1 LFALSRSGG
10 ALGGG
15 ASGGARDVTRRPGFE
30 MQGDLGCFPPPL
42 LFQMMQ
48 LAGVD
53 GLLTLR
59 APHSTCQVWFQ
70 RGRLVFARG
79 GGQTGTLGEEL
90 VRRGLLDRDAC
101 EAAAAARRGR
111 RSGPRIGTI
120 LVERGAIQR
129 DDLESVL
136 RERIK
141 AAIVDAVEWSE
152 GRFTFEAGAQAL
164 DEDVLL
170 DVGLES
176 LLLECMT
183 RLDHARR
190 SPEAGERGES

>member
-1 LFALSRSGG
+1 
-10 ALGGG
+10 
-15 ASGGARDVTRRPGFE
+15 
-30 MQGDLGCFPPPL
+30 
-42 LFQMMQ
+42 MMQ
-48 LAGVD
+48 LGGVD

-59 APHSTCQVWFQ
+59 APYATCEVWFQ

-79 GGQTGTLGEEL
+79 GDQAGTLGDEL

-101 EAAAAARRGR
+101 ESAAALRRSRRG
-111 RSGPRIGTI
+111 GPRIGTI

-129 DDLESVL
+129 EDLEAVL

-141 AAIVDAVEWSE
+141 AAIYDAVEWKE
-152 GRFTFEAGAQAL
+152 GRFSFEAGALAL
-164 DEDVLL
+164 EEDVLL

-190 SPEAGERGES
+190 GPEAGERGES

>member
-1 LFALSRSGG
+1 
-10 ALGGG
+10 
-15 ASGGARDVTRRPGFE
+15 VTRRLPFE
-30 MQGDLGCFPPPL
+30 LQGDLGSFPPPL

-48 LAGVD
+48 LGGVD

-59 APHSTCQVWFQ
+59 APHATCEVWFQ
-70 RGRLVFARG
+70 HGRLVFARG
-79 GGQTGTLGEEL
+79 GDQTGTLGDEL
-90 VRRGLLDRDAC
+90 VRRGLLDREAC
-101 EAAAAARRGR
+101 EDAAKLRRRRGL
-111 RSGPRIGTI
+111 PRIGTI
-120 LVERGAIQR
+120 LVERGAIR
-129 DDLESVL
+129 REDLEAVL

-141 AAIVDAVEWSE
+141 AAIYDVVEWTE
-152 GRFTFEAGAQAL
+152 GRFTFEAGVQAL

-190 SPEAGERGES
+190 SPEAGERGAS

>member
-1 LFALSRSGG
+1 M
-10 ALGGG
+10 
-15 ASGGARDVTRRPGFE
+15 TRRPPFAL
-30 MQGDLGCFPPPL
+30 QGDLRCFPPPL

-48 LAGVD
+48 LGGLD

-59 APHSTCQVWFQ
+59 APYATCEVWFQ
-70 RGRLVFARG
+70 RGHLVFARG
-79 GGQTGTLGEEL
+79 GDQAGTLGDEL
-90 VRRGLLDRDAC
+90 VRRGLLDRKAC
-101 EAAAAARRGR
+101 ESAAALRRSRRG
-111 RSGPRIGTI
+111 GPRIGTI
-120 LVERGAIQR
+120 LVQRGAIGR
-129 DDLESVL
+129 EDLEAVL

-141 AAIVDAVEWSE
+141 AAIYDAVEWNE
-152 GRFTFEAGAQAL
+152 GRFTFEAGAQAQ

-190 SPEAGERGES
+190 GPEAGERGAS

>member
-1 LFALSRSGG
+1 
-10 ALGGG
+10 
-15 ASGGARDVTRRPGFE
+15 
-30 MQGDLGCFPPPL
+30 
-42 LFQMMQ
+42 MMQ
-48 LAGVD
+48 LGGVD

-59 APHSTCQVWFQ
+59 APRATCEVWFQ
-70 RGRLVFARG
+70 HGRLVFARG
-79 GGQTGTLGEEL
+79 GDQSGTLGDEL

-101 EAAAAARRGR
+101 EDAASLRRGR
-111 RSGPRIGTI
+111 RGGPRIGTI
-120 LVERGAIQR
+120 LVERGAIR
-129 DDLESVL
+129 REDLEAVL

-141 AAIVDAVEWSE
+141 AAIYDAVEWTE

-190 SPEAGERGES
+190 GPEAGERGVS